1 MKPVIVESEHV
12 GASPTVEDQASSGM
26 MVGGLN
32 GSLRGGALP
41 SLAGGFFL
49 ARSTKNFIRISY
61 GFFSR
66 SVSKLSSALFSL
78 SLESTLMETSP
89 LEEAIAKKSIDAN
102 TFHHTMENNIRIK
115 HERYNMKSSHRSTA
129 IIKSRFSSSKN
140 NSQ

>member
-1 MKPVIVESEHV
+1 M
-12 GASPTVEDQASSGM
+12 
-26 MVGGLN
+26 
-32 GSLRGGALP
+32 
-41 SLAGGFFL
+41 
-49 ARSTKNFIRISY
+49 ISC

-66 SVSKLSSALFSL
+66 SSSKQSSSLFSMFV
-78 SLESTLMETSP
+78 ESTLMEASL

-140 NSQ
+140 NSQRHSLAYIRWTLSLVVVYMVDTLSRVFQLSVMVELGEPLVRYQDIT